1 MLSVD
6 GAMSNVNLGIYSMY
20 FFCKLLTRRI
30 YLRSTEIEN
39 VVLNKMNL
47 REKKTTKKH
56 KSAHEI
62 FVAVFF
68 FG

>member
-47 REKKTTKKH
+47 REKKTHQKTQI
-56 KSAHEI
+56 SA
-62 FVAVFF
+62 
-68 FG
+68 